1 MNTTLAK
8 FIITAAMLFTPF
20 AATHAQVT
28 VDEPWVRA
36 TVASQK
42 ATGAFMN
49 LSASSSA
56 RLISAKSPAAAI
68 VEIHEMVMEGNVM
81 KMRAIPGIEIPAG
94 QTLSLKPGS
103 YHVMLIDLKQQIKAG
118 DTVPITLVFEG
129 LDKKQQSL
137 EIKATARPLNSTHS
151 AAEHKH

>member
-1 MNTTLAK
+1 MNTTFFKFLITSAAFLAP
-8 FIITAAMLFTPF
+8 L
-20 AATHAQVT
+20 ATQAQVT
-28 VDEPWVRA
+28 VNEPWVRA

-49 LSASSSA
+49 LSAASSA
-56 RLISAKSPAAAI
+56 RLVSAKSPAANI

-94 QTLSLKPGS
+94 QTLNLKPGS

-129 LDKKQQSL
+129 LDKKQQTL
-137 EIKATARPLNSTHS
+137 EVKAAARPLNSMP
-151 AAEHKH
+151 ANNDHKH